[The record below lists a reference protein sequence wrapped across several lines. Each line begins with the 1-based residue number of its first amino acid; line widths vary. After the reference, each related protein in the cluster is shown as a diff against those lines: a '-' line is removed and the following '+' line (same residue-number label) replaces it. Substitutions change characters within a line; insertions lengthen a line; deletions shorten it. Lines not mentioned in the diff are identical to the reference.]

1 MCWHLIGVCAAGLE
15 YILRLRYTVCLWRST
30 AHAHG
35 WFFMDFELT
44 PLVLLSTFFF
54 GPKIV
59 FSVHGSEETSLP
71 TYCTMDNAGPDGDIF
86 WISFA
91 VVILRRQKVVRRVQF
106 YWIMGYFSK
115 IERRLQKNAPSGP
128 RVHWKLSI
136 WTIAR
141 RSWLLS
147 WSDFGSKVY
156 KVWPP
161 TRDSSYKVTYSFWL
175 CVCTRYLSICSP
187 SFVALVWCNWELWVT
202 AFGARNTPSKCIP

>member
-44 PLVLLSTFFF
+44 PLVLSSTFFF

-59 FSVHGSEETSLP
+59 FGVHESEETSLP

-106 YWIMGYFSK
+106 YWIMGCFSK
-115 IERRLQKNAPSGP
+115 IERRLQKTLRLALEYIENYRSG
-128 RVHWKLSI
+128 LSLVALGCSAGQI
-136 WTIAR
+136 LVQKFTKFDRQWET
-141 RSWLLS
+141 
-147 WSDFGSKVY
+147 V
-156 KVWPP
+156 P
-161 TRDSSYKVTYSFWL
+161 TR
-175 CVCTRYLSICSP
+175 
-187 SFVALVWCNWELWVT
+187 
-202 AFGARNTPSKCIP
+202 